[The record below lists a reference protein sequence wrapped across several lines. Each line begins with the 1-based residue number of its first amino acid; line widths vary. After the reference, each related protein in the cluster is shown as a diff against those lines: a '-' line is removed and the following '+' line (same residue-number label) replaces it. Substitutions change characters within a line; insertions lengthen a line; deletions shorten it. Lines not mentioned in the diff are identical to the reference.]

1 MLNKAQ
7 IFELINLH
15 IIIFFYIYRKIKTSK
30 QVEDFIMSLPYYSSL
45 NSQMAEYLKQVKMQ
59 EYNDTY
65 QQAQLD
71 IVLEGQRNLASQA
84 EIMNRLKEL
93 QTQIANQASTSL
105 IPLSKTNANA
115 PEAAKQIEEE
125 KFPTLTAAEYE
136 NKART
141 ARKVPTMEELN
152 YPEIVIDKYTP
163 NNAIYDLKEIIIG
176 DPNLSTQF
184 KNELKKKLNNILKNP
199 PKKEVRLKLPE
210 EIINQI
216 KFAPRGSS
224 MIAKNKTLKQL
235 KENANKKSEQKSMQA
250 EDMATQYQNRYK
262 NVVEKAKQKK
272 EQKSMQAEDM
282 ATQYLNSK
290 DPINVMMRVLKL
302 KQNAKG
308 KFTRINK

>member
-1 MLNKAQ
+1 
-7 IFELINLH
+7 
-15 IIIFFYIYRKIKTSK
+15 
-30 QVEDFIMSLPYYSSL
+30 
-45 NSQMAEYLKQVKMQ
+45 MAEYLKQVKMQ

-93 QTQIANQASTSL
+93 QTQIANQAAQTL
-105 IPLSKTNANA
+105 IPLSKTNA
-115 PEAAKQIEEE
+115 PEVAKQIEEQ

-163 NNAIYDLKEIIIG
+163 NNAIYDLKEIVIG

-199 PKKEVRLKLPE
+199 PKKEVRLKLPD

-216 KFAPRGSS
+216 KS
-224 MIAKNKTLKQL
+224 KNYKLKNFEKTKQK
-235 KENANKKSEQKSMQA
+235 KEQQSMQA

-272 EQKSMQAEDM
+272 EQQSMQAEDM
-282 ATQYLNSK
+282 ATQYQNRYKNVVEKAKQKKEQESMQAEDINIKLKRGRKKGSK
-290 DPINVMMRVLKL
+290 NKRLPINVMIKR
-302 KQNAKG
+302 NARG
-308 KFTRINK
+308 QFTKK